1 MMNKKLEL
9 ISGDSMP
16 DIMYTTVGPVKGS
29 TKGAIPGSYEV
40 EGTVPSRKFG
50 WEDKPLKNGGK
61 PALERLTMA
70 RVRLLLNKPFFGNLV
85 TRLKLEEAKWCPTA
99 GTDGRKFYYNADFV
113 DRLDDNEV
121 LFLCGHEVLHCV
133 YDHFGARADYDYDHQ
148 LYNAAGDYVINIQ
161 LTEDGFTPITTVK
174 ILLDWKY
181 QGLTSHEVY
190 EQLKEKFKCK
200 EPQNGELDTLDDH
213 MGPGSGFGE
222 GEDGKE
228 EGGFATGDKEGEEG
242 GGQGQGSGKPG
253 PLTDEEKQQIKDE
266 LKEAI
271 ISAADNA
278 GAGNCPAGIE
288 RMIKEWTEP
297 KMNWRDLIRC
307 QIESSIKSDYTFMRP
322 SRKSQQTNA
331 IIPGMNNGE
340 LLEVDLAIDLSGS
353 ISHEQQRDFFSEI
366 KGIMEQYLDFRIRVW
381 CFDTEVYN
389 MQEFTQDNLDD
400 FMNYEAQGGGGTEFM
415 CNWEYMKEN
424 DICPEQFVMFT
435 DGYPCGAWG
444 DPDYC
449 DTVFI
454 IHDNPR
460 AEAPFGI
467 TAHYE
472 E

>member
-9 ISGDSMP
+9 ISGDKMA
-16 DIMYTTVGPVKGS
+16 ILNTTLAPNKTV
-29 TKGAIPGSYEV
+29 PGSYEV
-40 EGTVPSRKFG
+40 DGTVPSQKFG

-400 FMNYEAQGGGGTEFM
+400 FMNYEAIGGGGTEFM

-454 IHDNPR
+454 IHDNQR

>member
-9 ISGDSMP
+9 ISGDKMA
-16 DIMYTTVGPVKGS
+16 ILNTTLAPNKTV
-29 TKGAIPGSYEV
+29 PGSYEI
-40 EGTVPSRKFG
+40 EGTVPSQKFG

-253 PLTDEEKQQIKDE
+253 PLTDQEKQQIKDE

-400 FMNYEAQGGGGTEFM
+400 FMNYEAIGGGGTEFM

-454 IHDNPR
+454 IHDNQR